1 VLPAD
6 AHEFAA
12 ENVASQRKFGAGNAL
27 ISVSIESN
35 NSGQGCPGQQ
45 NRRNIHQPQH
55 HYSSIGGYNIMV
67 KKTIRIGLASGLEAR
82 PVAMLVQIASSFES
96 VIHIETQNKRVNAKS
111 IMGMMTLCL
120 GNGEE
125 ITAIVEGTDEETA
138 MKEIETYLQGTI

>member
-1 VLPAD
+1 M
-6 AHEFAA
+6 F
-12 ENVASQRKFGAGNAL
+12 
-27 ISVSIESN
+27 
-35 NSGQGCPGQQ
+35 
-45 NRRNIHQPQH
+45 
-55 HYSSIGGYNIMV
+55 